1 MSYPA
6 MVFRVMI
13 ATPSDVQTERG
24 MIREVIHEWNVVHSK
39 KTQVV
44 LLPIGWET
52 HSVPTIGARPQEALN
67 QQMVRDCDLLVAVFW
82 TRLGTDTGKAESGTV
97 EEINEH
103 VNAGKPAML
112 YFSNT
117 PVMPSSIDQVQ
128 YAALTAF
135 KQSYKGKSLFHE
147 YGSHVEFKALFAR
160 QLAMKVQDALL
171 PDVPS
176 SDLIEERLSL
186 QTRLSEDA
194 RRLLLAAAGHDGKI
208 LCVRHMGGAI
218 VQAAGQNM
226 CVDNSGREIARWEGA
241 LQELRDCALVRDR
254 GYKGEV
260 FEVTQKGYQ
269 LTDQLKQG

>member
-13 ATPSDVQTERG
+13 ATPSDVQAERG
-24 MIREVIHEWNVVHSK
+24 IIRDAIHEWNIMHS
-39 KTQVV
+39 TTARVV

-52 HSVPTIGARPQEALN
+52 HSVPTIGERPQEALN
-67 QQMVRDCDLLVAVFW
+67 EQMVRDCDLLVAVFW

-117 PVMPSSIDQVQ
+117 PVMPSSIDQAQ

-135 KQSYKGKSLFHE
+135 KNSYKGKSLFHE
-147 YGSHVEFKALFAR
+147 YGSHEQFRTDFTR
-160 QLAMKVQDALL
+160 QLVMKVQDALL
-171 PDVPS
+171 PGVPA
-176 SDLIEERLSL
+176 SDLIEERLSI
-186 QTRLSEDA
+186 QTSLSEDA
-194 RRLLLAAAGHDGKI
+194 QRLLLAAAGHDGTV
-208 LCVRHMGGAI
+208 LCVHCLRGVS

-226 CVDNSGREIARWEGA
+226 CEGNSRREIARWKGA
-241 LQELRDCALVRDR
+241 LEELRNCDLVRDR
-254 GYKGEV
+254 GHKGEV

-269 LTDQLKQG
+269 LADQLKQG